1 MTILNQTIMDETD
14 IRKIVREELNLR
26 EAQERQNIIES
37 DEFKVLKGDIAS
49 AFEITSTHQFPW
61 EDEFVSSEIEERLCK
76 LIKRGVYKEHPV
88 WLRERAMLMEIAK
101 INSVGS

>member
-1 MTILNQTIMDETD
+1 KNKQIMDEAD
-14 IRKIVREELNLR
+14 VRRIVREELDLR
-26 EAQERQNIIES
+26 DAKERQAIIDS

-49 AFEITSTHQFPW
+49 AFEIISTHQFPW
-61 EDEFVSSEIEERLCK
+61 EDPFVSSEIEERLCR
-76 LIKRGVYKEHPV
+76 LIKRGVHKDHPL